1 VNEHRAEPL
10 PRVLAPIALGVAFVL
25 FVGVVAGSIG
35 GGGGGERE
43 SAAQREAEQAGAPPA
58 ESTREEGSREEPTTG
73 RATYTVKTG
82 DTLAGISRKTGVS
95 VQRIQELNPDLDPQ
109 ALVSGQQIKLR

>member
-1 VNEHRAEPL
+1 VNEQRLEPL

-35 GGGGGERE
+35 GGGGGEPE
-43 SAAQREAEQAGAPPA
+43 SAEQRRAEQAGAPPA
-58 ESTREEGSREEPTTG
+58 ESPREEGAQRPTTR

-82 DTLAGISRKTGVS
+82 DTLGGISRKTGVS

-109 ALVSGQQIKLR
+109 ALVSGQQLKLR